1 MAKRSEAGDG
11 SVEVRISGPDKTVGG
26 LSTYQDILYRIAI
39 PSSFASKEVAIAQ
52 RDFEILGGM
61 MRDQPGKVQE
71 MIRSVLCGDAAL
83 ARTIGNELGLDE
95 AKFVAKGGGL
105 PVAVVVI
112 AVACALLLASD
123 NPQ

>member
-1 MAKRSEAGDG
+1 LLAQGRYADAARYSQEIQARFQGLYYREG
-11 SVEVRISGPDKTVGG
+11 VASG
-26 LSTYQDILYRIAI
+26 
-39 PSSFASKEVAIAQ
+39 
-52 RDFEILGGM
+52 M
-61 MRDQPGKVQE
+61 VQE
-71 MIRSVLCGDAAL
+71 MIRSVLSGDAAL